1 MAVKTWTTFGDPEK
15 ISHSLNK
22 RLDEVI
28 GKNASGTASK
38 GKAEELLQR
47 LAVSVVLGSGN
58 CRWIAEEDEKLV
70 QSTGVAWIKEKRVFF
85 QEASVAEYFSAIAVV
100 NRLYAQKF
108 APPAAARLVEIDGP
122 ALGRIMFEERF
133 LRVRSYLDWKIG
145 HISFIKKIST
155 EAKGWFK
162 NLDKIQLADKIR
174 EEELLHLWNMLSEAG
189 IKIKVK
195 DKNSP
200 QKKGFWGSVLSV
212 IGLKK

>member
-22 RLDEVI
+22 RFDEVI

-38 GKAEELLQR
+38 GKVEELLQR

-100 NRLYAQKF
+100 NRLYAQKL
-108 APPAAARLVEIDGP
+108 APPTARLAEIDGP
-122 ALGRIMFEERF
+122 AMGRIMSEEKF

-145 HISFIKKIST
+145 HISFIKNIST

-162 NLDKIQLADKIR
+162 NMDKNQLAVKIR
-174 EEELLHLWNMLSEAG
+174 DEELLHVWNMLSEAG
-189 IKIKVK
+189 IKVKVK

-200 QKKGFWGSVLSV
+200 QKKGFWGSVLSAV
-212 IGLKK
+212 GLKK